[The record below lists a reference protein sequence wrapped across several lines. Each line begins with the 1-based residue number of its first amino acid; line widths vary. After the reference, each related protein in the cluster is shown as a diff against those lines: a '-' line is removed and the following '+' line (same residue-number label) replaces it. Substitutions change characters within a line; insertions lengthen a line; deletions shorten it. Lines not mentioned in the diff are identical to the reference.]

1 MPEWSNGAVSK
12 TVNPFRGSRV
22 RIPVFPQQE
31 ERCPDVASFFLFR
44 IGPANFEASVRH
56 RPSGRFRSIAEKES
70 LSFRNITKSPQ
81 AKLRAFWCNLWVKVY

>member
-44 IGPANFEASVRH
+44 IGPADL
-56 RPSGRFRSIAEKES
+56 K
-70 LSFRNITKSPQ
+70 PQ
-81 AKLRAFWCNLWVKVY
+81 FAIDLQVAFVA